1 MTSVQRTRHRRGQR
15 PQLAVLDS
23 GVVDEVEA
31 DLEMD
36 VDDLGCNEEDEEN
49 QPFINEDDA
58 TGEKDDTVNDD
69 WDVEKETIAYPNL

>member
-36 VDDLGCNEEDEEN
+36 VDDLGWNEQD
-49 QPFINEDDA
+49 EDDA

-69 WDVEKETIAYPNL
+69 WDVEKETTAYPNL

>member
-36 VDDLGCNEEDEEN
+36 VDDLGWNEQD
-49 QPFINEDDA
+49 EDDA

>member
-1 MTSVQRTRHRRGQR
+1 VTSVQRTRHRRGQR

-36 VDDLGCNEEDEEN
+36 VDDLGWNEQD
-49 QPFINEDDA
+49 EDDA

-69 WDVEKETIAYPNL
+69 WDVEKETTAYPNL